1 MKLLLPGM
9 ARSSGG
15 DRWFTTKVPCRTR
28 QGRGERETSTGWWL
42 AQAGRPARASVQHV
56 FHLNR
61 APSETGEKAWV
72 SCTRTKSIPGK
83 RIQGVEAWRLQC
95 V

>member
-28 QGRGERETSTGWWL
+28 QGRGKGWYLALETQG
-42 AQAGRPARASVQHV
+42 QAVPYQES
-56 FHLNR
+56 L
-61 APSETGEKAWV
+61 GEA
-72 SCTRTKSIPGK
+72 
-83 RIQGVEAWRLQC
+83 
-95 V
+95 